1 MHSTFHCSN
10 SPGRSSDTVE
20 VVSRNSFKA
29 LTVSGVKSSGEVMTP
44 RTFYT
49 DILYGYYMRSF
60 IRLFYTDIL
69 CGCFIRWDDGFRRF
83 CFSNK

>member
-1 MHSTFHCSN
+1 MHSIFDCSK

-44 RTFYT
+44 RMFYT
-49 DILYGYYMRSF
+49 DVLCGYY
-60 IRLFYTDIL
+60 IRIF
-69 CGCFIRWDDGFRRF
+69 F
-83 CFSNK
+83 KVV

>member
-44 RTFYT
+44 RIFYT
-49 DILYGYYMRSF
+49 DIICGHSYGYF
-60 IRLFYTDIL
+60 IRIFYADVL
-69 CGCFIRWDDGFRRF
+69 
-83 CFSNK
+83 